1 MNTLPC
7 TSDPEVW
14 FNLTP
19 RNIAQ
24 AKAGCAICPERTD
37 CLSNALAAESGET
50 ITYRF
55 GVYGGT
61 EPHERFALDARTR

>member
-19 RNIAQ
+19 RNIAK
-24 AKAGCAICPERTD
+24 AKAGCEGCSERAV
-37 CLSNALAAESGET
+37 CLSNALDAEYGEPLS
-50 ITYRF
+50 YRF
-55 GVYGGT
+55 GIFGALT
-61 EPHERFALDARTR
+61 PDERMALV